1 MGPIQSLGGDRCSLL
16 WLLTYGA
23 IVRRGTGTVPT
34 NDGGASAVGALMGK
48 YAVSS

>member
-1 MGPIQSLGGDRCSLL
+1 MGPIQTLGGDRCSLL

-23 IVRRGTGTVPT
+23 IVRRGTGIVPT
-34 NDGGASAVGALMGK
+34 NDGASAVGARMGK